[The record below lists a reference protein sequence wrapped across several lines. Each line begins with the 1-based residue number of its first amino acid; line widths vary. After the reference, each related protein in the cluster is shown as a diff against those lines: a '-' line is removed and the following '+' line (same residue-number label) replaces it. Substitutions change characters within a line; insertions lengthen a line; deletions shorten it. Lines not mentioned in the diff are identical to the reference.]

1 MSVLAGLDQAIADM
15 KAGVNDFTVDGKCS
29 NCGQCCSN
37 YLPVGKREIENIKRY
52 IKKHNVKEVKRI
64 FPSATPVVDMQCPF
78 RSDVERKC
86 LIYPVR
92 PAICRDFQCDKPRKN
107 IAADKAMYH
116 DKFRAIN
123 MRAEFF
129 NGETGLEGLL
139 QALFMG
145 GPEDG

>member
-1 MSVLAGLDQAIADM
+1 MSKLGTIGEIIADM
-15 KAGVNDFTVDGKCS
+15 KSGVMDFTVDGKCS

-37 YLPVGKREIENIKRY
+37 YLPIGEHEVDNIRKY
-52 IKKHNVKEVKRI
+52 IKKHGIKEIKR
-64 FPSATPVVDMQCPF
+64 FSPHRDMVDMVCPF

-107 IAADKAMYH
+107 IEADKAMYH
-116 DKFRAIN
+116 GKFRVVN

-129 NGETGLEGLL
+129 NGDTGYEALLRVMFGGEG
-139 QALFMG
+139 
-145 GPEDG
+145 